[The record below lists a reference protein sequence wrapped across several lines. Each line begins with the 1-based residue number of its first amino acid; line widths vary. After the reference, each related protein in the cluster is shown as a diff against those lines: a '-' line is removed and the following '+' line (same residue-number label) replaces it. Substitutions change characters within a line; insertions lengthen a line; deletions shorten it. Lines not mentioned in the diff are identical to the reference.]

1 MDEHVEEIK
10 PISSIRPARK
20 IRLDD
25 SRQGQR
31 ETMYHFDR
39 KKVQKRQDLKS
50 SSLKKMQTHNET
62 CANSLAT
69 ISEEIMDIKKRLA
82 FDRAKII
89 PEE

>member
-1 MDEHVEEIK
+1 MDDHVEKIE

-20 IRLDD
+20 IGLDD
-25 SRQGQR
+25 SRKGQR

-39 KKVQKRQDLKS
+39 KKVQKRQDSKS
-50 SSLKKMQTHNET
+50 SSLKKMQAHNEICT
-62 CANSLAT
+62 NSLAM

-82 FDRAKII
+82 FDRSKII

>member
-20 IRLDD
+20 IGFAD
-25 SRQGQR
+25 SRKGRR

-39 KKVQKRQDLKS
+39 KNVQKRMEPKA
-50 SSLKKMQTHNET
+50 SSLKKVPTHNET
-62 CANSLAT
+62 CANNFAS
-69 ISEEIMDIKKRLA
+69 ISEEIMDIKKRLP